1 MSTKARVSHIL
12 VEKQTQALKILEE
25 LKAGADFGGL
35 AKKYSSCPSG
45 KRGGDL
51 GQFGRGQMV
60 REFEQAA
67 FALKLGQVTEQ
78 PVKTQFGYHI
88 IKRTG

>member
-1 MSTKARVSHIL
+1 MSTKVRASHIL
-12 VEKQTQALKILEE
+12 VEKQSQALKVLEE
-25 LKAGADFGGL
+25 LKAGADFKEL
-35 AKKYSSCPSG
+35 AKKYSTCPSG
-45 KRGGDL
+45 KKGGDL

-67 FALKLGQVTEQ
+67 FALKTGQVSE
-78 PVKTQFGYHI
+78 PVKTQFGYHL

>member
-1 MSTKARVSHIL
+1 MSTKVRASHIL
-12 VEKQTQALKILEE
+12 VEKQSQALKVLEE
-25 LKAGADFGGL
+25 LKAGTDFREL
-35 AKKYSSCPSG
+35 AKKYSTCPSS
-45 KRGGDL
+45 KKGGDL

-60 REFEQAA
+60 REFEQTA
-67 FALKLGQVTEQ
+67 FALKTGQVSE

>member
-1 MSTKARVSHIL
+1 MSTKVRASHIL
-12 VEKQTQALKILEE
+12 VEKQSQALKVLEE
-25 LKAGADFGGL
+25 LKAGADFKEL
-35 AKKYSSCPSG
+35 AKKYSTCPSG
-45 KRGGDL
+45 KKGGDL

-67 FALKLGQVTEQ
+67 FALKTGQVSE

-88 IKRTG
+88 IKRTS

>member
-1 MSTKARVSHIL
+1 MAGKIRCSHIL
-12 VEKQTQALKILEE
+12 VGKLSVANEVVERAKRGESFAK
-25 LKAGADFGGL
+25 L
-35 AKKYSSCPSG
+35 AEQYSTDSTR

-51 GQFGRGQMV
+51 GFFGHGTMV

-67 FALKLGQVTEQ
+67 FALQVNEISG

-88 IKRTG
+88 IKRTA

>member
-1 MSTKARVSHIL
+1 MSTKIRASHIL
-12 VEKQTQALKILEE
+12 VEKQSQTIKVLEE
-25 LKAGADFGGL
+25 LKAGGDFREL
-35 AKKYSSCPSG
+35 AKKYSTCPSG

-67 FALKLGQVTEQ
+67 FALKLGQVSE
-78 PVKTQFGYHI
+78 PVKTQFGYHV